1 MFCNSM
7 GRRSPSAIISCSS
20 PHRFNSFIPTRYFSS
35 ASAEKSTPGG
45 RSSPTTIG
53 RSIAASEDSS
63 FWGVSSTASSPSSSL
78 PSSSISFSTSSSSN
92 TNKSSSATLKLKK
105 PSTSMSLSED
115 PRLFGVR
122 SHMSLN
128 SSSPNIPSSSKFLTS
143 SHCLRASRETRLS
156 PSHMVSNAFSSSSSS
171 SAIVLSAVMSSSSVF
186 SLSLTTAAS
195 LGISSASFELLPS
208 SSSSNMSSISRYT

>member
-63 FWGVSSTASSPSSSL
+63 FWGVSSTAPSSSL